1 MEISCRQFYCI
12 SWMGVIPEKRHPFI
26 NKPPEIFR
34 KFNPKKFHKNTSWK
48 LPNKEWTPE
57 NSISFLINPWKFCI
71 SISSQPLGKSVF
83 STSFFYFYFLGQLM
97 VIKNQL
103 LQLMVKGVYGM
114 VLYMYLLYIILF
126 VFVWQQLKFN
136 WTEETFD

>member
-12 SWMGVIPEKRHPFI
+12 SWMGLFQKKDIPLLI
-26 NKPPEIFR
+26 NPL
-34 KFNPKKFHKNTSWK
+34 KFSGSSTPTNSTKNTPWK